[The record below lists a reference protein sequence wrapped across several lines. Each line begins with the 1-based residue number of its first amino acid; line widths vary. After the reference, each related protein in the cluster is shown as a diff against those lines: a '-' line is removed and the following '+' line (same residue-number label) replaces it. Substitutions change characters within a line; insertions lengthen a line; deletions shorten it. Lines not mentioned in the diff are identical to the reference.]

1 MESTRCAVLHDIIK
15 GKMSNIKLT
24 LLLLLLT
31 VLPVSASDVNVD
43 SIKAKLLELSLD
55 NEARIEPLVEL
66 ANFYLYINPRQ
77 AAHYSTQALNFPSI
91 DDNDALKAKAL
102 RLLGHA
108 EMYQGLNQEAFAHL
122 NQAIHSANASN
133 DVHLISVANR
143 VMGVFYEL
151 LIDYDNAI
159 KYYIEALKF
168 AKISGNKQDS
178 AMVFNNLGNVLN
190 SQNDYTSAAK
200 YFEKSIA
207 INTELNNFDMRMN
220 ASVGLSVS
228 LLKSGEILKAQY
240 LLKEVLS
247 NKATISDFVFSEA
260 SVNLAHVYKSLKAF
274 PSAKSLYQ
282 FVINDEKGS
291 AYPPSVAAAYLGLAD
306 VFIQTNQIKQA
317 VDVYRKGIIEV
328 KNKISVESEI
338 ALYENLAKL
347 QLSQGN
353 FEEAATIQSE
363 YIERRNQIQPLIQE
377 GIVEKLESQ
386 LQVERDYIEL
396 QNNLLISERESRHS
410 SLYLFA
416 VVVVS
421 LLSLVLLLVLI
432 LRKQMIDR
440 LKANNESLKKVSET
454 DPLTGIG
461 NRRFLDHKLAA
472 FEGQDI
478 QMAFL
483 LLDIDHFKQIN
494 DNFGHDAGDEILVAI
509 SDTLKNVCR
518 KNDILA
524 RVGGEEFVILSMHS
538 TEETACIFAERV
550 RGCIEGM
557 SRSFE
562 STITTSIGIA
572 LGNMKNAKFDELYKQ
587 SDIALYEAK
596 TQGRNRILLYA
607 KTNPLSD

>member
-1 MESTRCAVLHDIIK
+1 
-15 GKMSNIKLT
+15 MSNIKLT
-24 LLLLLLT
+24 LLLLLLA
-31 VLPVSASDVNVD
+31 VLPVSASDNNVD
-43 SIKAKLLELSLD
+43 SIKATLLELSLD

-66 ANFYLYINPRQ
+66 ASFYLYINPRQ

-91 DDNDALKAKAL
+91 NDNDALKAKAL

-122 NQAIHSANASN
+122 NQALHSANASN

-159 KYYIEALKF
+159 KYYIEALRF
-168 AKISGNKQDS
+168 ANISGNKQDS

-190 SQNDYTSAAK
+190 SQNDYANAAK
-200 YFEKSIA
+200 YFEQSIA

-228 LLKSGEILKAQY
+228 LLKSGETLKAQD

-247 NKATISDFVFSEA
+247 NKATISDFIFSEA

-317 VDVYRKGIIEV
+317 VDVYRKGIAEV

-377 GIVEKLESQ
+377 GIVEKLASQ
-386 LQVERDYIEL
+386 LQVKRDFIEL
-396 QNNLLISERESRHS
+396 QNDLIISERDSRHS
-410 SLYLFA
+410 SFYLFA
-416 VVVVS
+416 VIVVS

-509 SDTLKNVCR
+509 SDTLKDVCR

-524 RVGGEEFVILSMHS
+524 RIGGEEFVILSMHS
-538 TEETACIFAERV
+538 TEESACIFAERV
-550 RGCIEGM
+550 RSCIEGM

-562 STITTSIGIA
+562 SIITTSIGIA

-587 SDIALYEAK
+587 SDIALYLAK
-596 TQGRNRILLYA
+596 TQGRNRTVLYA